1 MGGGGGERKE
11 GKEED
16 KGTLLPC
23 NCFHCEMRSRKGEG
37 SSSDSGMRVAIPGL
51 VARWPD
57 PDLIQVGCD

>member
-1 MGGGGGERKE
+1 MGERGRKR
-11 GKEED
+11 KEED

-23 NCFHCEMRSRKGEG
+23 NCFHCEMGSRKGEG

-57 PDLIQVGCD
+57 PDPIQVGCD